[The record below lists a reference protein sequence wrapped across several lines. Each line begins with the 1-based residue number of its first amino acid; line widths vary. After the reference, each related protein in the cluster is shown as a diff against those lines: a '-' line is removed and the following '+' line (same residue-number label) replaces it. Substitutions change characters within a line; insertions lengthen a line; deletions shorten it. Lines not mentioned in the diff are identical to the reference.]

1 METVTHTDD
10 VVGCFKHFD
19 DSNGLTAA
27 HGDGLVVTARVADII
42 TVHCVIHGR
51 LHPLCPHL
59 ARKREAERERK
70 RVFIAVHAMT

>member
-1 METVTHTDD
+1 METVTHTQMMLL
-10 VVGCFKHFD
+10 VD

-42 TVHCVIHGR
+42 TVHCELDVFIHFVHI
-51 LHPLCPHL
+51 LQE
-59 ARKREAERERK
+59 KEKQRERK